1 MSATAGAAFVAAQF
15 IPGLDVA
22 VDAVALGI
30 AGAAAVS
37 VIGAEIYQHA
47 GHQAVQA
54 NTKADEQLKDS
65 DASEPCVEC
74 DEDPCAHLRKGNG
87 GGKYRGGAHGE
98 TKGPSK
104 DGLDSHHT
112 PAAQASKEGG
122 GPARDDGPA
131 IQMEPKDHRDTA
143 SYGGGA
149 GPEAY
154 REKQAELIKEGKLLD
169 ATKMDIEDVKK
180 IAAASGDPAKYDEAL
195 KEMQAY
201 AECLQNQI
209 DKGKP

>member
-15 IPGLDVA
+15 VPGLDVA

-30 AGAAAVS
+30 AGAAAVGA
-37 VIGAEIYQHA
+37 IGAEIYQHA

-87 GGKYRGGAHGE
+87 TGKYRGGAHGE
-98 TKGPSK
+98 TKGPTG

-112 PAAQASKEGG
+112 PAASANKMGG
-122 GPARDDGPA
+122 GPNKDDGPA
-131 IQMEPKDHRDTA
+131 IQMEPVDHRSTA
-143 SYGGGA
+143 SYGRSPA
-149 GPEAY
+149 AMAY
-154 REKQAELIKEGKLLD
+154 QEKQAQLIKDGKLLD
-169 ATKMDIEDVKK
+169 AAKMDIEDVKK
-180 IAAASGDPAKYDEAL
+180 IAERSGDPHKYDEAI
-195 KEMQAY
+195 KEMQRY
-201 AECLQNQI
+201 VECLQNQI
-209 DKGKP
+209 NQNRP